1 MVSVWYNC
9 GMRPSGSP
17 ETLEA
22 RRKIAARLFERGM
35 SLTEVAAIVGS
46 SVSSAH
52 RWRNAWKHGS
62 KLRSKPHSG
71 RVPKLSAHQ
80 RTELVGALTR
90 GTRCWGYAPDGWT
103 GPLVRDMIQ
112 RLFGVDFH
120 PEYVPRLLHQLGWSP
135 QKPER
140 RARERNEADI
150 TRWRR
155 ESWPRLKKEPRTS
168 S

>member
-1 MVSVWYNC
+1 MD
-9 GMRPSGSP
+9 MRPTGSP
-17 ETLEA
+17 EMLEA
-22 RRKIAARLFERGM
+22 RRRVAARLFERGM
-35 SLTEVAAIVGS
+35 SLTEVAAVVGS

-52 RWRNAWKHGS
+52 RWRQAWKHGS
-62 KLRSKPHSG
+62 KLRSKPHPG
-71 RVPKLSAHQ
+71 RASKLSAHQ
-80 RTELVGALTR
+80 RTELVAALAR

-112 RLFGVDFH
+112 RLFDVEFH

-140 RARERNEADI
+140 RARERNEAGI
-150 TRWRR
+150 ARWRR

>member
-1 MVSVWYNC
+1 M
-9 GMRPSGSP
+9 
-17 ETLEA
+17 LEA

-35 SLTEVAAIVGS
+35 SLTEVAAVVGS

-52 RWRNAWKHGS
+52 RWRKAWKHGG
-62 KLRSKPHSG
+62 KLWSKPHPG

-80 RTELVGALTR
+80 QTELVAALTR
-90 GTRCWGYAPDGWT
+90 CTRCWGYASDGWT

-112 RLFGVDFH
+112 RLFGVEFH
-120 PEYVPRLLHQLGWSP
+120 PEYVPRLLHRLGWSP
-135 QKPER
+135 QKPEQ
-140 RARERNEADI
+140 RARERNEAGI
-150 TRWRR
+150 ARWRR

>member
-1 MVSVWYNC
+1 
-9 GMRPSGSP
+9 MRPTGSP

-22 RRKIAARLFERGM
+22 RRVVAARLFERRM

-46 SVSSAH
+46 SVSSAC
-52 RWRNAWKHGS
+52 RWRKAWKHGS
-62 KLRSKPHSG
+62 KLRAKRHPG
-71 RVPKLSAHQ
+71 RAPKLSVHQ
-80 RTELVGALTR
+80 CIELVAALAR

-103 GPLVRDMIQ
+103 GPLVRNLIV
-112 RLFGVDFH
+112 RLFGVEFH

-150 TRWRR
+150 ARWRR

>member
-1 MVSVWYNC
+1 MWFLYNWS
-9 GMRPSGSP
+9 MRPTGSP

-22 RRKIAARLFERGM
+22 RRIIAARLFERGT
-35 SLTEVAAIVGS
+35 SLTEVAAVVGS

-52 RWRNAWKHGS
+52 RWRKAWRHGS
-62 KLRSKPHSG
+62 RLRSKPHPG
-71 RVPKLSAHQ
+71 RAPKLSSHQ
-80 RTELVGALTR
+80 RSELVAALVR

-103 GPLVRDMIQ
+103 GPLVRDVIQ
-112 RLFGVDFH
+112 RLFGVEFH
-120 PEYVPRLLHQLGWSP
+120 PEYVPRLLHRLGWSP

-150 TRWRR
+150 ARWRR

>member
-1 MVSVWYNC
+1 MSWFRYNWS
-9 GMRPSGSP
+9 MRPSGSP
-17 ETLEA
+17 ELLEA

-35 SLTEVAAIVGS
+35 SLTEVAAVVGS

-62 KLRSKPHSG
+62 KLRSKPHPG

-80 RTELVGALTR
+80 RTELVAALTR

-112 RLFGVDFH
+112 RLFAVDFH

-135 QKPER
+135 QQPEQ

-150 TRWRR
+150 ARWRR
-155 ESWPRLKKEPRTS
+155 ESWPRLKKEP
-168 S
+168 

>member
-1 MVSVWYNC
+1 MWWVAYN
-9 GMRPSGSP
+9 GNMRPTGSP
-17 ETLEA
+17 EVLEA

-35 SLTEVAAIVGS
+35 SLTEVAAVVGS

-52 RWRNAWKHGS
+52 RWKQAWRHGS
-62 KLRSKPHSG
+62 RLRSKPHPG
-71 RVPKLSAHQ
+71 RAPKLSAHQ
-80 RTELVGALTR
+80 RRELLAALAR
-90 GTRCWGYAPDGWT
+90 GTRCWGYVPDGWT

-112 RLFGVDFH
+112 RLFCVEFH

-150 TRWRR
+150 ARWRR
-155 ESWPRLKKEPRTS
+155 ETWPRLKKEPPAS